1 MARLSEAL
9 AGAEERRVVVLA
21 HHPLRSAGRHGG
33 YFPWQD
39 HLFPLRNFRSWLWL
53 PLPGVGSLYPLVRHL
68 GISPQDQS
76 SRVYRRLVDGLTG
89 AFRAH
94 PPLLYAAGHE
104 HHLEVLAGDE
114 PPWVVVSGAGRID
127 EITPVGRREDA
138 VYLAERAGFVRI
150 DFLVDGRVGLEVL
163 TVDAGGNAT
172 SAFSTA
178 LTGRW

>member
-1 MARLSEAL
+1 MTRLKAAL
-9 AGAEERRVVVLA
+9 VGAGRRQVVVLA

-39 HLFPLRNFRSWLWL
+39 HLFPLRNLKSWLWL
-53 PLPGVGSLYPLVRHL
+53 PLPGVGSLYPLARKL
-68 GISPQDQS
+68 GTSPQDQS
-76 SRVYRRLVDGLTG
+76 SRVYRRLVDGLLG
-89 AFRAH
+89 AFRGH

-114 PPWVVVSGAGRID
+114 PPWVVVSGAGRVD
-127 EITPVGRREDA
+127 AITPVGPREDA

-150 DFLVDGRVGLEVL
+150 DFLPDGHVGLEVL
-163 TVDAGGNAT
+163 TVDAAGKST